1 MAEIGTLLGS
11 ITEVGPI
18 DCLMLCVL
26 VFTMNLQH
34 NSNLCEPG

>member
-11 ITEVGPI
+11 ITEVGTI

-26 VFTMNLQH
+26 VFTMNLH